1 MNWHWN
7 CPTRIIFGWQAVV
20 NNPDALA
27 LGQKAF
33 IVCGQG
39 GSARR
44 NGALND
50 VCQAL
55 AAARIDWTIYD
66 DVQSNPEVGAMRKAA
81 SDARKEQADF
91 VVGIGGGS
99 PLDAAKAIAVLA
111 CNSLSDE
118 ELFNAQF
125 NSALPLAAVPTTAGT
140 GSEVTHYSILTYPA
154 INSKKSIASALLFPR
169 VALLDPAYTR
179 SLPRDVTIDTAVD
192 AFSHVFESY
201 LTVRHSPMSD
211 VLAREAIFLLGGLLR
226 ELRVKKDVPD
236 DGMRYQL
243 LYASMLAGTVI
254 SQTGTSVPHALGYS
268 FTYFK
273 GTPHGRANGYI
284 MPALAWFL
292 GGKGEARAMQALE
305 IAGFKGLKDF
315 SQVMQ
320 DLTGPVPVLSEEEKH
335 TFLTIC
341 SQAKNLGNSLVKPSF
356 EELQAML
363 EQVTNPTY

>member
-1 MNWHWN
+1 MNWQWN
-7 CPTRIIFGWQAVV
+7 CPTRVIFGWKAVV

-27 LGQKAF
+27 LGKKAL

-39 GSARR
+39 GSAKRS
-44 NGALND
+44 GALDD
-50 VCQAL
+50 VCRAL
-55 AAARIDWTIYD
+55 AGSHIDWAIYD
-66 DVQSNPEVGAMRKAA
+66 DVQSNPEVGAVREAA
-81 SDARKEQADF
+81 SIAQRERVDF

-111 CNSLSDE
+111 CHSLSDE

-125 NSALPLAAVPTTAGT
+125 SSALPLAAVPTTAGT
-140 GSEVTHYSILTYPA
+140 GSEVTQYSILTYPA
-154 INSKKSIASALLFPR
+154 INSKKSIASTLLFPR
-169 VALLDPAYTR
+169 VALLDPSYTR
-179 SLPRDVTIDTAVD
+179 SLPREVTVDTAVD

-211 VLAREAIFLLGGLLR
+211 VLAREALFLLGGLLR
-226 ELRVKKDVPD
+226 ELAKEKGLPEDA
-236 DGMRYQL
+236 MRCQL

-254 SQTGTSVPHALGYS
+254 SQTGTSIPHALGYS

-292 GGKGEARAMQALE
+292 DGKGEVRAGQALE
-305 IAGFKGLKDF
+305 IAGFKGLRDF
-315 SQVMQ
+315 SQLMS
-320 DLTGPVPVLSEEEKH
+320 DLTGPVPILSEEEKQ

-341 SQAKNLGNSLVKPSF
+341 ARARNLSNSLVKPSF
-356 EELQAML
+356 EELKVLL
-363 EQVTNPTY
+363 EQVIKPNF

>member
-1 MNWHWN
+1 MNWQWN

-20 NNPDALA
+20 KNSDALS
-27 LGQKAF
+27 LGKKAF

-44 NGALND
+44 NGALDD

-55 AAARIDWTIYD
+55 AQAHIDWTVYD
-66 DVQSNPEVGAMRKAA
+66 EVQSNPEVGDMREAA
-81 SDARKEQADF
+81 SIARKSRADF

-125 NSALPLAAVPTTAGT
+125 ESALPLAAVPTTAGT
-140 GSEVTHYSILTYPA
+140 GSEVTQYSILTYPA
-154 INSKKSIASALLFPR
+154 INSKKSIASTLLFPR
-169 VALLDPAYTR
+169 AALLDPLYTR
-179 SLPRDVTIDTAVD
+179 FLPRDVTVDTAVD

-211 VLAREAIFLLGGLLR
+211 ALAREAMLLLGGLLR
-226 ELRVKKDVPD
+226 ELSIKEDVPD
-236 DGMRYQL
+236 DAMRYQL

-254 SQTGTSVPHALGYS
+254 SQTGTSIPHALGYS

-292 GGKGEARAMQALE
+292 DGRGESRAGQALE
-305 IAGFKGLKDF
+305 IAGFKGLHDF
-315 SQVMQ
+315 YKVMSE
-320 DLTGPVPVLSEEEKH
+320 LTGPVPILSEEEKQ

-356 EELQAML
+356 KELQAML
-363 EQVTNPTY
+363 EQVIKPTF